1 MNTKARMKITT
12 SMAGLAVA
20 LVLGSGTAHAA
31 CAVEDSTVTCS
42 GADNT
47 ANEVN
52 TAISPASAPPP
63 DLTLLIAPD
72 GTVIQPGSAI
82 TPSSAFEGTVSITN
96 DGQIGT
102 SDALVSIDYENY
114 AASNTNVFDLTNG
127 MNAAIFGHVYALAG
141 NVSIANAGTVTD
153 FIDGIAQAY
162 TSETTDGV
170 TTSGYSG
177 DAVVENSGTVG
188 RTDPATG
195 AFMPGSIYAYG
206 ADSAS
211 VDNTGAA
218 GLVVASSGADTT
230 TTNGGYVPTT
240 DGTVTTNTYFY
251 ETTANEGTA
260 SVSIGEGGSAS
271 SVSVWNG
278 GTGDTSAD
286 IQGTV
291 GSPEAPGSVTVSN
304 DAYDYSYERS
314 YSTDSD
320 NPDYYA
326 SRTAYSYDYKG
337 GDSSAV
343 VGPDGM
349 VYGDVSVSTPGGA
362 AGVDVAGSVGGS
374 VSASSTATDYA
385 YEQTSDNN
393 TGTSASRTTMI
404 RTKSGGPALVS
415 IADMAAVGGSVSVRG
430 DESAD
435 LSNAGRIGGSVNVA
449 SARPGVRT
457 FEEQTSTTA
466 SSTAD
471 DGTTTYDS
479 TSTFQYVDE
488 TLGGAASF
496 TNGAGAIVEGSTSV
510 TGATDA
516 SLASEG
522 HLIGNVSVTAA
533 GTRMEYE
540 NVYTYSSVTTPASGS
555 GNGNGNGNGMAATA
569 MLAAAADP
577 YTADTTDTTL
587 TSSTATGG
595 VASGTYA
602 GSVGAVQFIDSNG
615 VAANVSQYGQAGSTA
630 DISGVIIGSFGGA
643 AGASNS
649 ETSNVETRHT
659 VFDGTDTALDYTRS
673 YESSSEQIAAS
684 STATVS
690 GRITNDAYN
699 ATGNLTLESSGGD
712 ATLLVDGG
720 TIEGNAGLSA
730 GGTNSTYASELEQS
744 WLNGVE
750 QSETYSTASTSTA
763 VPGMASAT
771 LIGATLGDV
780 EDETGGNL
788 TVNGSGGAMAS
799 IDGDSEVVGSVS
811 LSAFGSNSESTF
823 TRTAMR
829 VDDDTV
835 DRTEERS
842 SSTTHV
848 GGDALAEVDGLVHGS
863 VTADS
868 GAGNTTVNLTGQAL
882 QGVYAYT
889 GGTDTTY
896 SSTSVFSNGSFTSTG
911 YDTMES
917 MSTNRKVGGVATVTI
932 ASNPDIAGANLPAV
946 ETGSIVAAGRAG
958 SYVTI
963 GEGTRVLTGNQE
975 TGVPPGGYIGV
986 GGWQYNPNV
995 GEYGF
1000 WDRTSTSFEDNSG
1013 AGSSIT
1019 TVDEVMV
1026 DGPSMFLNNGTV
1038 GAPGESLDFYDGSV
1052 WVDVFGTSGA
1062 EATNNGS
1069 IFGDVSVDGTGLNFS
1084 SVTEVTGTLDPVLRT
1099 EVITRTYTPVGGD
1112 ATLLNNGLITGDAE
1126 IYGGNSVLTNN
1137 GVIRGTIYSG
1147 IYLPNYTTTQTDTA
1161 FSAGEE
1167 TLLSQGDP
1175 FVQDILID
1183 QNGVA
1188 AGGVS
1193 IFGAYDDYDPED
1205 RLAEMPTSTINATIN
1220 LNNGS
1225 VTGTGVF
1232 AEQNEDGS
1240 FATNTMLNLNGSGYF
1255 GLALSDDGTEALSVL
1270 SPYGSIDPYLSQEN
1284 LSTLMSMGNNVFG
1297 LGVSVRGVEQITKT
1311 GDGTFIITGTA
1322 YDENADGTP
1331 PLPAWTFDIGSF
1343 VINGGEVQLDVVGS
1357 SYDLYNYGEYGNGY
1371 SGFAVTGSMDLEA
1384 PVFGI
1389 RGDVENNATLVLG
1402 RRVELPQS
1410 LFLNN
1415 LVAPG
1420 TEVIAGIEIFQEG
1433 NFTQSEGGTLV
1444 VGVAPTLA
1452 RSTQTEVTPG
1462 VSRGLFGT
1470 SFTGVALAPFTTAEN
1485 SNVPFSTPSF
1495 VELDGDLSLAGTV
1508 NLATTR
1514 GAIYVG
1520 GTSTDLFSVSGDVD
1534 YSGATVT
1541 DGLGSSF
1548 VSFGLTDY
1556 AEGDMT
1562 KVAIEVVRTP
1572 YASVAADANSAAAAD
1587 GLDAALPG
1595 IVDMLTTDAAGG
1607 AAFSTVEEFS
1617 AVQDVATVIAA
1628 FDTQLSNAQVTEG
1641 LRELSSGAY
1650 YGSLLATRTTDP
1662 FGDFT
1667 RQAPVS
1673 VGSGSFNLWLSPNGN
1688 FAKYS
1693 ANDSAGASGLRADL
1707 YGGSVGLGVT
1717 TSAGGE
1723 YGVGFGYGR
1732 VDTSARGTPEKA
1744 KANTYMVG
1752 AFARQAFGQAHVAAQ
1767 VVFGWSNWEATRD
1780 MPLFSR
1786 TATADFD
1793 SKETR
1798 FILQGGYDFPIGM
1811 NVVATPF
1818 ARVDL
1823 RHYSFDGFTEEGAG
1837 GIGLDVQ
1844 SRSKT
1849 VLSPELG
1856 VKVAGDFETGLA
1868 TLRPELSVSYT
1879 FQGDVGARRNVAYL
1893 GDTSSV
1899 FRLEGVDPDG
1909 FFTIGAGLGAAI
1921 GERST
1926 VFVRGSYST
1935 GGGVKDA
1942 NVGAGVKIGF

>member
-47 ANEVN
+47 ADEVN

-72 GTVIQPGSAI
+72 GTVIQPGSTI
-82 TPSSAFEGTVSITN
+82 FPSSAFEGTVSITN

-102 SDALVSIDYENY
+102 SDAPVGIDYENY
-114 AASNTNVFDLTNG
+114 AASGTNVFNLTNG
-127 MNAAIFGHVYALAG
+127 MNASIFGYVYALAG
-141 NVSIANAGTVTD
+141 NVSITNEGTVTD
-153 FIDGIAQAY
+153 WIDGLAQAY
-162 TSETTDGV
+162 STETTDGV
-170 TTSGYSG
+170 TTNSYSG
-177 DAVVENSGTVG
+177 DVAIENSGTVG
-188 RTDPATG
+188 RTDPVTG
-195 AFMPGSIYAYG
+195 AFVPGSIYAYG
-206 ADSAS
+206 ADSAA
-211 VDNTGAA
+211 VDNTGVA
-218 GLVVASSGADTT
+218 GAITASSGADSS

-251 ETTANEGTA
+251 ETAANEGTA
-260 SVSIGEGGSAS
+260 SVSIGEGGSAT
-271 SVSVWNG
+271 SVSAWNG

-326 SRTAYSYDYKG
+326 SRTVYSYDYKG
-337 GDSSAV
+337 GDSSAT

-349 VYGDVSVSTPGGA
+349 VYGDVGVSTAGGA
-362 AGVDVAGSVGGS
+362 ASVDVAGSVGGS
-374 VSASSTATDYA
+374 VSASSVATDYS
-385 YEQTSDNN
+385 YEQTYDSD

-404 RTKSGGPALVS
+404 RTKSGGPAVVFIDAMTS
-415 IADMAAVGGSVSVRG
+415 VGGNVAVQG

-435 LSNAGRIGGSVNVA
+435 LDNAGRIGGSVYVA

-457 FEEQTSTTA
+457 FEEQTSSSS

-471 DGTTTYDS
+471 DGTTTDNYASS
-479 TSTFQYVDE
+479 TQYVDE
-488 TLGGAASF
+488 TLGGPAAF
-496 TNGAGAIVEGSTSV
+496 TNAAGAIVEGSTTV

-516 SLASEG
+516 TVASDG

-540 NVYTYSSVTTPASGS
+540 NIYTYSSVTPP
-555 GNGNGNGNGMAATA
+555 AATG
-569 MLAAAADP
+569 P
-577 YTADTTDTTL
+577 VTVDTTNTTM

-602 GSVGAVQFIDSNG
+602 GSVGAVQFINANG
-615 VAANVSQYGQAGSTA
+615 VAANVSQSGQSGSTA
-630 DISGVIIGSFGGA
+630 DISGVIIGSFSGT

-649 ETSNVETRHT
+649 ESSNVETYHSI
-659 VFDGTDTALDYTRS
+659 FDGTDTTVDYTRS
-673 YESSSEQIAAS
+673 YESSSEQIAADS
-684 STATVS
+684 SATVT
-690 GRITNDAYN
+690 GRVTNDASG
-699 ATGNLTLESSGGD
+699 ATGNVMLSSSGGD
-712 ATLLVDGG
+712 ASLLVDGG
-720 TIEGNAGLSA
+720 IIEGDTSLTA
-730 GGTNSTYASELEQS
+730 GGSNSTFAIELEQS
-744 WLNGVE
+744 FLNDVE
-750 QSETYSTASTSTA
+750 QSETYSTVSTTTA

-788 TVNGSGGAMAS
+788 TLNGSGGAMAS
-799 IDGDSEVVGSVS
+799 IDGDSEVVGNVS
-811 LSAFGSNSESTF
+811 LSAFASNSESTF
-823 TRTAMR
+823 DRTATR

-835 DRTEERS
+835 DRTEVRS
-842 SSTTHV
+842 SSTTRV
-848 GGDALAEVDGLVHGS
+848 GGDTLAEVDGVVHGT
-863 VTADS
+863 VMADS
-868 GAGNTTVNLTGQAL
+868 GAGNATVNLTGQAL

-889 GGTDTTY
+889 GATDSTYNSTTVYSNNSFTGGSYDTTE
-896 SSTSVFSNGSFTSTG
+896 STSTG
-911 YDTMES
+911 MD
-917 MSTNRKVGGVATVTI
+917 VGGAATINI
-932 ASNPDIAGANLPAV
+932 ASNADLTGNNLPAV
-946 ETGSIVAAGRAG
+946 ETGEIIASGRAG
-958 SYVTI
+958 SFVTI

-975 TGVPPGGYIGV
+975 MNVPPGGYIGV
-986 GGWQYNPNV
+986 GGFYDNSV
-995 GEYGF
+995 
-1000 WDRTSTSFEDNSG
+1000 STFFADNSG
-1013 AGSSIT
+1013 IGNSTST
-1019 TVDEVMV
+1019 YTSTEV
-1026 DGPSMFLNNGTV
+1026 DGPSVFLNNGIV
-1038 GAPGESLDFYDGSV
+1038 GAPTEALDFYDGSV
-1052 WVDVFGTSGA
+1052 YVEVFGISGA
-1062 EATNNGS
+1062 EATNNGA
-1069 IFGDVSVDGTGLNFS
+1069 IFGDVLVDGIGENYS
-1084 SVTEVTGTLDPVLRT
+1084 SVTEITGTLDPVLRT

-1167 TLLSQGDP
+1167 TLLSQGDS

-1205 RLAEMPTSTINATIN
+1205 RLSDMPTSTINATIN

-1270 SPYGSIDPYLSQEN
+1270 SPFGSIDPYLSQEN

-1357 SYDLYNYGEYGNGY
+1357 SYDLYNYGEYGVGLG
-1371 SGFAVTGSMDLEA
+1371 GFAVTGSMDLEA

-1420 TEVIAGIEIFQEG
+1420 TEVIAGIEIRQEG
-1433 NFTQSEGGTLV
+1433 NFTQSENGTLV

-1452 RSTQTEVTPG
+1452 RSTQTEVAPG

-1520 GTSTDLFSVSGDVD
+1520 GTSTDLFSVSGNVD

-1607 AAFSTVEEFS
+1607 AAFTTVEEFA
-1617 AVQDVATVIAA
+1617 AVQDVATVISA

-1673 VGSGSFNLWLSPNGN
+1673 VGSGSFNIWLSPNGS

-1693 ANDSAGASGLRADL
+1693 ANESAGASGLRADL

-1767 VVFGWSNWEATRD
+1767 VVFGWSNWEATRE

-1818 ARVDL
+1818 ARIDL

-1879 FQGDVGARRNVAYL
+1879 FQGDVGARRDVAYL